1 MSYRPSNSIAA
12 PYPSSSTQPAPHPQW
27 LPSRSNMRPN
37 SMPSTATRSK
47 PALTELKL
55 DCLRASL
62 SATRIVARDTK
73 ECLYSITVDQNACSP
88 VTTGLHRGSV
98 FDEKTSRRV
107 GSSPFATFKG
117 KSIYMNE
124 KNQPATALKV
134 KKRDFLYSS
143 GIFGQ

>member
-1 MSYRPSNSIAA
+1 MSHKVSHSIAT
-12 PYPSSSTQPAPHPQW
+12 PVGTVYSTTAQPALHPHW
-27 LPSRSNMRPN
+27 LPSRSARPS
-37 SMPSTATRSK
+37 SMPPVTK
-47 PALTELKL
+47 PALAELKL
-55 DCLRASL
+55 DCVRASL
-62 SATRIVARDTK
+62 SATRIVARDSK

-88 VTTGLHRGSV
+88 TTTGLHRGSV
-98 FDEKTSRRV
+98 FDEKTSMRI

-124 KNQPATALKV
+124 KSHPQSALKV